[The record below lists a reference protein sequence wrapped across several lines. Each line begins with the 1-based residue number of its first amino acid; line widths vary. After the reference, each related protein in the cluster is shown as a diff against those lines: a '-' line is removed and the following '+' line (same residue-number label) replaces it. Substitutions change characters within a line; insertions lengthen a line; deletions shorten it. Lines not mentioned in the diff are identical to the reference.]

1 LFWGEGPAGEWL
13 PPLDTPLPPAWKV
26 RIGSRWLC
34 VKDEP
39 ESLDARLDPRQG
51 HIDALAELPGYVLW
65 DDAQLLR
72 VIDDREAGMT
82 VKIPGNA
89 GRDLVE
95 LRMVTVNGQAEL
107 HSGSL
112 VYQRTAA

>member
-1 LFWGEGPAGEWL
+1 M
-13 PPLDTPLPPAWKV
+13 PPAWKV

-34 VKDEP
+34 VNDAPEP
-39 ESLDARLDPRQG
+39 LDARLDPRQG

-72 VIDDREAGMT
+72 VIDDREAGMP

-95 LRMVTVNGQAEL
+95 LRMGTVNGQAEL